1 MFKSSIIAGIVFGIF
16 LILSASLLGEEGLVG
31 YWKLDEGKGN
41 IAKDSSGKG
50 NHGEIYDSQ
59 WVEGYKGK
67 GLKLLPNAGGVRIPD
82 SPSLHITSEV
92 TIEAWIKL
100 EEPPDDNWRKVVNKT
115 GSFSLLFHKNG
126 RPYFLIKSGGKE
138 YNSCTGKEPF
148 LELGKWYHL
157 VGVYDGKEVA
167 LYVNGEKFAKP
178 CVGKNIDVS
187 NKDLFIGMARKT
199 DYKFGI
205 TGIVDEVKIYNR
217 ALLPKEEGN
226 KEEGDR
232 DLSSK
237 VAYAL
242 YRSPLISAWYVT
254 PNKRVFEKETLPQTP
269 FKKGIFLK
277 MAKNEYEPF
286 QIVLKAEKDL
296 EGLHIEF
303 SDLKGKKGKISKDYL
318 SFNPVGYKDFILKG
332 GKVKRYPDVLLKGD
346 TLNLRQGINQPVW
359 ITLRVPAGIPSGV
372 YQGEIKFKNGEIGF
386 SIPLKVKIW
395 DFTLPEDI
403 LPTIQVHVS
412 VPDLKRYLD
421 RHNQEFTEKLVK
433 EYFINLKEHGVNAT
447 PVVWLLPDFLDFYE
461 GYEGKVEE
469 APDDPKIREYEDMLD
484 FCLRELNFR
493 YFRFGITMLGG
504 MEGFTM
510 KERKGVKVLLLP
522 REEGDIWIEGPQ
534 YKRSFVSSPQ
544 RNLKWRYHAD
554 VAYLLL
560 RGVKVED
567 FGGSWVEYEFKVEK
581 EGNYRVWY
589 KRGFPEKGIREVY
602 VDGRKVGE
610 GEFRDRKTKYFLLP
624 ETVHLKRGV
633 HTLRV
638 ILRNPHYG
646 WNTVGG
652 AFLSLREDA
661 DPQVLYSQ
669 SRLNPEFLKEYS
681 KFIKNS
687 YEYFKNSGW
696 EKKVYY
702 CVWDEPQPEYVKWVR
717 KLHEVMKEAE
727 PEIKID
733 LAINNPHSR
742 PYFDGLVDIYEMTPG
757 SLDEEF
763 RKKQQSKGNQVWV
776 YAPWFH
782 RVDSFDFGMRIIP
795 WQLWRSKVDGFLIWR
810 VNFWGEDAWEPI
822 LSARTTGIL
831 LYPHPED
838 GSPLNSLR
846 WELFREGIEDYKYIQ
861 LLEKNLKRLQAKKYL
876 TSEEKNL
883 IKATEALFNKFSGIV
898 RDFRS
903 YTTDPE
909 KVISIRE
916 EMGEILEKISETSKE
931 V

>member
-1 MFKSSIIAGIVFGIF
+1 MKRVIICLVSSLLIFIFPLYARVSIQDLYIDGKRIKEVKQVKVKQGEEVEIKVSLAQDKKEIKRCVVIVHTHPGSFNDVSTKLGQMTNWPPIQPSKGYFQVSGKF
-16 LILSASLLGEEGLVG
+16 LIDLNPGTYTIEVYAEPPYGGKWFRDCLVV
-31 YWKLDEGKGN
+31 LPGKGGV
-41 IAKDSSGKG
+41 KKKRGKIPLFYLLA
-50 NHGEIYDSQ
+50 E
-59 WVEGYKGK
+59 EKG
-67 GLKLLPNAGGVRIPD
+67 V
-82 SPSLHITSEV
+82 
-92 TIEAWIKL
+92 
-100 EEPPDDNWRKVVNKT
+100 KV
-115 GSFSLLFHKNG
+115 
-126 RPYFLIKSGGKE
+126 
-138 YNSCTGKEPF
+138 
-148 LELGKWYHL
+148 WYL
-157 VGVYDGKEVA
+157 
-167 LYVNGEKFAKP
+167 
-178 CVGKNIDVS
+178 
-187 NKDLFIGMARKT
+187 
-199 DYKFGI
+199 
-205 TGIVDEVKIYNR
+205 
-217 ALLPKEEGN
+217 
-226 KEEGDR
+226 
-232 DLSSK
+232 
-237 VAYAL
+237 
-242 YRSPLISAWYVT
+242 T
-254 PNKRVFEKETLPQTP
+254 PNRRVFEEDILPDKP
-269 FKKGIFLK
+269 FKEGIYLK
-277 MAKNEYEPF
+277 VAKNEYEPF
-286 QIVLKAEKDL
+286 QIVLRSEEDL
-296 EGLHIEF
+296 KGLHIEF
-303 SDLKGKKGKISKDYL
+303 SDLKGGKGKISKDYL
-318 SFNPVGYKDFILKG
+318 SFNPVGYKDFILRG
-332 GKVKRYPDVLLKGD
+332 GKVRRYPDVLLKEKEIDLQKGK
-346 TLNLRQGINQPVW
+346 NQPVW
-359 ITLRVPAGIPSGV
+359 ITLKVPGDIKAGV
-372 YQGEIKFKNGEIGF
+372 YEGKIDIKGKGINF
-386 SIPLKVKIW
+386 SLPLKVKVW

-403 LPTIQVHVS
+403 PPTIQAHIGVYDLRRYLERHHQKFS
-412 VPDLKRYLD
+412 KKLLKR
-421 RHNQEFTEKLVK
+421 
-433 EYFINLKEHGVNAT
+433 YFINLKEHGVNAT
-447 PVVWLLPDFLDFYE
+447 PRVWFDPDFLEFRL
-461 GYEGKVEE
+461 GYTGKIEE
-469 APDDPKIREYEDMLD
+469 APDDPKIKGLEEMLKFCFED
-484 FCLRELNFR
+484 LNFR
-493 YFRFGITMLGG
+493 YARLGTIMLGS

-624 ETVHLKRGV
+624 ETVHLKRGL

-661 DPQVLYSQ
+661 DPQILYSQ
-669 SRLNPEFLKEYS
+669 SRLNPEFLKAYSEY
-681 KFIKNS
+681 IKNS
-687 YEYFKNSGW
+687 YEYFKNLGW

-702 CVWDEPQPEYVKWVR
+702 ALWDEPQPEYVKWVR
-717 KLHEVMKEAE
+717 KLHEIAKEAE

-810 VNFWGEDAWEPI
+810 VNFWGEDAWEPL

-846 WELFREGIEDYKYIQ
+846 WELFREGVEDYKYLY
-861 LLEKNLKRLQAKKYL
+861 LLEKGMNLLKESSLPSEKKEKILKEGEDILKTVKNKIAKDFQNY
-876 TSEEKNL
+876 TRNPEEL
-883 IKATEALFNKFSGIV
+883 E
-898 RDFRS
+898 
-903 YTTDPE
+903 E
-909 KVISIRE
+909 IRE
-916 EMGEILEKISETSKE
+916 RMGEEIECLKDM
-931 V
+931 VGF